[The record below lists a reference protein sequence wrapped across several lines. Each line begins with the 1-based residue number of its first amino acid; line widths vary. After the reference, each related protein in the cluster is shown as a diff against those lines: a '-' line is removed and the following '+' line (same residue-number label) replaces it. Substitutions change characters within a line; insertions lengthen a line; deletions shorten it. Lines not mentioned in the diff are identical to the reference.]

1 MALIEIG
8 ATAPDFSLKDN
19 KGEIVTLS
27 QFRGQKVLLSWH
39 PLAWTSVCTDQM
51 RALEANWDRFMSLNT
66 VPLGMSVDPAASK
79 TVWSA
84 VLSIRNV
91 RLPSDFWPHGKVAS
105 DYGIFVEKTGAS
117 ERANILIDEN
127 GKVIW
132 VKVYPTRQLPDIQE
146 VFAVIEGK

>member
-27 QFRGQKVLLSWH
+27 QFKGQKVLLSWH

-51 RALEANWDRFMSLNT
+51 RALEVNWDRFMSLNT

-117 ERANILIDEN
+117 ERANILIDET